1 MPLCML
7 VFNIRSSLPF
17 CLVPTVLYLYS
28 PSPLSSDF
36 LRSIASVLLQ
46 EGFSTPTRKRS
57 SLCCEAVLTW
67 FCTSIY
73 TCSFNLCQ
81 RLYLFSP
88 PWPMSF
94 LRTHQ
99 AWGTTPRKC
108 SKILKL
114 HLYYAPS
121 SGLTVLAVIKYSHPT
136 PKKEKKTNR
145 GKGDILIQCL
155 PARSTTTL
163 RKHCSDIYKWG
174 DRSQGR
180 EVTSAMTKPLEILSF
195 ASPYPMGLS
204 RM

>member
-17 CLVPTVLYLYS
+17 CLVPTILYLYS

-36 LRSIASVLLQ
+36 LRSIASVLHQ

-57 SLCCEAVLTW
+57 SLRCEAVLTW

-73 TCSFNLCQ
+73 TCSFSLCQ

-88 PWPMSF
+88 PWPVSF
-94 LRTHQ
+94 LRTHL
-99 AWGTTPRKC
+99 AWGMTPRKC
-108 SKILKL
+108 SKFLKW
-114 HLYYAPS
+114 HLYHVPS
-121 SGLTVLAVIKYSHPT
+121 SGLTVLAVIKYP
-136 PKKEKKTNR
+136 PPQKKTNS
-145 GKGDILIQCL
+145 GNGDILVQCL
-155 PARSTTTL
+155 PARSTATL

-180 EVTSAMTKPLEILSF
+180 EVTSAMTKPLEIL
-195 ASPYPMGLS
+195 
-204 RM
+204 